1 MTEVFTQ
8 AFERGE
14 LTAKL
19 DRIPAKETSDKEV
32 LIDEVFKEIQEGPF
46 DELRDVEIIDGK
58 KMQCFEMIDAGMFT
72 EKNFNVVSKAIANYC
87 RGLNGFNADGINKYT
102 VVLK

>member
-1 MTEVFTQ
+1 MTEL
-8 AFERGE
+8 E
-14 LTAKL
+14 LFVSEQIKILVPNYEAL
-19 DRIPAKETSDKEV
+19 
-32 LIDEVFKEIQEGPF
+32 
-46 DELRDVEIIDGK
+46 ELKATVSSSSFSVEFFATVDGK
-58 KMQCFEMIDAGMFT
+58 KMQCFEMIDEGMFT